1 MRPTPLILA
10 PARWQPATA
19 APCRAAPRLVALL
32 HAAPLSAALLV
43 AAPLPAALVVAAP
56 AAAQSGSL
64 GNLPQAPLPPQRTAP
79 PPQTNLPPMRQG
91 PAPQAGVPRD
101 KPPPLGG
108 AGPGPGFA
116 QPPQGPV
123 QPPQAF
129 GPPPRLP
136 GQQQAALPRDKPP
149 PLGAAL
155 PGPGPQAGPA
165 PGGRPGQRQMVS
177 SGTGFVVAP
186 RQIMTNQHV
195 VEGCAAMTARLPGGQ
210 EIAATV
216 IAADTQRDL
225 ALLRADAD
233 VGPVLPFRRAAEL
246 RRGESVVTYGFPLA
260 GLLSSGPTLT
270 TGDVSALAGLGDN
283 ARQIQISAPVQQGN
297 SGGPLLDLR
306 GHVVGVIVSKLNAQ
320 RVAQATGDIPQ
331 NVNFAVKHTE
341 AVDFMREHGVQPQLE
356 DAGTLRTAAEIGEV
370 AHASTLF
377 LRCLR

>member
-1 MRPTPLILA
+1 MRSTPLAIALA
-10 PARWQPATA
+10 SLLTA
-19 APCRAAPRLVALL
+19 MP
-32 HAAPLSAALLV
+32 V
-43 AAPLPAALVVAAP
+43 AAQKP
-56 AAAQSGSL
+56 SGSL
-64 GNLPQAPLPPQRTAP
+64 GNLPPPQQPVPPPQR
-79 PPQTNLPPMRQG
+79 QG
-91 PAPQAGVPRD
+91 PQV
-101 KPPPLGG
+101 
-108 AGPGPGFA
+108 
-116 QPPQGPV
+116 
-123 QPPQAF
+123 
-129 GPPPRLP
+129 
-136 GQQQAALPRDKPP
+136 ALPRDKPP
-149 PLGAAL
+149 PLGGPARPPAFGQPGPAPGLPQPGFGL
-155 PGPGPQAGPA
+155 PGPGFGQPRQPPSGQMAALPRNKPPPLGATGPGQAAA
-165 PGGRPGQRQMVS
+165 PGQGGAPPAQPRQVS

-195 VEGCAAMTARLPGGQ
+195 VDGCTAMTARLPGGQ

-225 ALLRADAD
+225 ALLRTDADA
-233 VGPVLPFRRAAEL
+233 GPVLPFRRAAEM

-320 RVAQATGDIPQ
+320 RIAQATGDIPQ

-356 DAGTLRTAAEIGEV
+356 GTGTMRTAAEIGEL